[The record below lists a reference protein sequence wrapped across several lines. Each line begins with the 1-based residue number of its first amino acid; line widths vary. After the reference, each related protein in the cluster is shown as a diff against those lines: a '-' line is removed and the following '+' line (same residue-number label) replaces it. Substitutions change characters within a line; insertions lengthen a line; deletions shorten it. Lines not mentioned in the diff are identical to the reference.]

1 MGWEL
6 DVERGIGQGEERRT
20 GVVDLATARID
31 RFQQLVDFII
41 THFLAEVG
49 QN

>member
-1 MGWEL
+1 MQSDAYSRANEKL
-6 DVERGIGQGEERRT
+6 TGI
-20 GVVDLATARID
+20 VDLATGRID
-31 RFQQLVDFII
+31 RFQQLVDFFI